1 MKLLSSL
8 PIILLG
14 TIKRWSLV
22 TAPTIS
28 FNKNQCDISD
38 EMSPTS
44 NYYYYSIMKTRPTAR
59 EDKLSIYNPNCE
71 NPKQKTTIK
80 SFDKI
85 YFAL

>member
-8 PIILLG
+8 PIIPLG

-28 FNKNQCDISD
+28 FNKNQCDLSD

-59 EDKLSIYNPNCE
+59 EDKLSICNPNCE
-71 NPKQKTTIK
+71 KAKNNNKK
-80 SFDKI
+80 
-85 YFAL
+85 L